1 MIIRIR
7 DDRIAVPVRALHA
20 VFRRRQRRAFA
31 SSSSST
37 NSVKA
42 RDEALYGGLKSFSM
56 LTSELPTDH
65 HAARDMTTKPLWHAW
80 QLLTAGAVP
89 VGLWLWLEHV
99 EGKAKER
106 LRILTDTDGAENG
119 NGNGGENVEIDDAPT
134 ETEREAPIR
143 SDTPTSLAALEAFER
158 RLARIERQLDR
169 ENNNVTE
176 KS

>member
-20 VFRRRQRRAFA
+20 VFRRRKRRAFA
-31 SSSSST
+31 SSSSSST

-106 LRILTDTDGAENG
+106 VRILTDTDGAENG
-119 NGNGGENVEIDDAPT
+119 NGNGGENVEIDDAP
-134 ETEREAPIR
+134 IR
-143 SDTPTSLAALEAFER
+143 PDTPTSLAALEAFER

>member
-7 DDRIAVPVRALHA
+7 DVYNGRIAVRALRA

-31 SSSSST
+31 SSNHDEGIRPT
-37 NSVKA
+37 VKA

-106 LRILTDTDGAENG
+106 VRILTDTDGAETKK
-119 NGNGGENVEIDDAPT
+119 NGNGGEVIDEAPT
-134 ETEREAPIR
+134 AAPV
-143 SDTPTSLAALEAFER
+143 DTPTSLAALEAFER
-158 RLARIERQLDR
+158 RLTRIERRLDR
-169 ENNNVTE
+169 QNNNVTE
-176 KS
+176 S

>member
-7 DDRIAVPVRALHA
+7 DDRIAVRALHA

-31 SSSSST
+31 SSSST

-106 LRILTDTDGAENG
+106 VRILTDTDGADNG
-119 NGNGGENVEIDDAPT
+119 NGNGGENVEIDDAP
-134 ETEREAPIR
+134 TEREAPIR
-143 SDTPTSLAALEAFER
+143 SDTPTSLAALEVFER

>member
-31 SSSSST
+31 SSSSSST

-106 LRILTDTDGAENG
+106 LRILTDTDGADTG
-119 NGNGGENVEIDDAPT
+119 NGNGGENAEIDDAPT
-134 ETEREAPIR
+134 ESEAPIR